1 MTDREKSK
9 CSLGCNPQHPTV
21 SNAIWSS
28 GTVCLGCFIGKAWH
42 LVWDTSCVRK
52 MSGLYNHQLTSL
64 SNSDTSFDLWTGDAV
79 IKPIFGAA
87 SIGVVRVNDEKE
99 LQKTYR
105 KVQEEMSSAMIVDG
119 ALVQGGPNMH
129 GGGVSTSS

>member
-1 MTDREKSK
+1 M
-9 CSLGCNPQHPTV
+9 
-21 SNAIWSS
+21 
-28 GTVCLGCFIGKAWH
+28 
-42 LVWDTSCVRK
+42 VWDTSCVRK
-52 MSGLYNHQLTSL
+52 TLVLYNHQLTSFCKR
-64 SNSDTSFDLWTGDAV
+64 DTSIDLWTGDAV

-129 GGGVSTSS
+129 GGGVSTSF